1 MLSIP
6 SLSEMSEVQ
15 AAYRGM
21 GRCDEGVTSSTSLT
35 VYPTKPI
42 NVKNKRFAKKQKKN
56 TQYEKK
62 TVVRSFEMPSS
73 FFNGIGN
80 APQTVQLELASDG
93 VAVIHWQDDV
103 TLDSDLEKELDA
115 FLKGLDAKELEKYVD
130 ALSDIDTFATKNDRS
145 ENEKDIDFILRF
157 GGMTKKQIGNVLKC
171 RRLGGFT
178 NGDETRIAFYP
189 TVIDLIRIFK
199 ANDAEEIPTVL
210 LEKANEV
217 DDDPKSFI
225 LEESVP
231 IGLWLGNRVLNSKHG
246 GVPFTTA
253 RKERANII
261 RNVMGGNVGNPVFVL
276 LCRNNNKGEDGLTI
290 ITDEGVLVG
299 VMRDFKNISTAY
311 FVTPFGVV
319 DHVTHAVKSVNM
331 PPFGE
336 PHSRSSI
343 PTALLDKCL
352 LNLIQNR
359 SFLDHEKSDHSNTP
373 NCRRYIEAKD

>member
-6 SLSEMSEVQ
+6 SPSEMSEVQ

-35 VYPTKPI
+35 MYPTKPI
-42 NVKNKRFAKKQKKN
+42 NVKNSRLAKKQKKN

-62 TVVRSFEMPSS
+62 TVVRSFEMPSDI
-73 FFNGIGN
+73 FKGIGD
-80 APQTVQLELASDG
+80 APSTVQLELASDG
-93 VAVIHWQDDV
+93 VAVIHWQSDV
-103 TLDSDLEKELDA
+103 ALDSGVEKELDV

-130 ALSDIDTFATKNDRS
+130 ALADVDDFATKNDSS
-145 ENEKDIDFILRF
+145 ENDKDIDFILSF
-157 GGMTKKQIGNVLKC
+157 GGMTKKQIDNVLKH
-171 RRLGGFT
+171 RRLGGFK

-199 ANDAEEIPTVL
+199 ANEADEIPTVL
-210 LEKANEV
+210 LEKANDV

-231 IGLWLGNRVLNSKHG
+231 IGQWLGNRVLNSIHR

-261 RNVMGGNVGNPVFVL
+261 RNVMGSNVGNPVFVL
-276 LCRNNNKGEDGLTI
+276 LSRNNNKGEDGLTI

-299 VMRDFKNISTAY
+299 IMRDFKTISTAY

-319 DHVTHAVKSVNM
+319 DHVTHAVKSVNI

-336 PHSRSSI
+336 QIGRAHV
-343 PTALLDKCL
+343 
-352 LNLIQNR
+352 
-359 SFLDHEKSDHSNTP
+359 
-373 NCRRYIEAKD
+373 